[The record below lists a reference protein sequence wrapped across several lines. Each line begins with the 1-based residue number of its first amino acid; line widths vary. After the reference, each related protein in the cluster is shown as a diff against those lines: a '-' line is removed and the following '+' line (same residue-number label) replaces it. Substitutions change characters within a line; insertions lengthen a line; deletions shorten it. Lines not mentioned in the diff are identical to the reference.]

1 MASITAPVHRQ
12 VMMRSSRASSSSLSS
27 TTAPSRLSAPDRASL
42 TGWQYREPGAR
53 EFDDFTAFVEEVAGI
68 SLNPSKRALV
78 ARRLGGRMRDLG
90 LRSLAE
96 YVAHVRADRSGSE
109 MVELLDRIA
118 TNETHFFRER
128 PHWEFLERRI
138 YPMWTNAATAGRR
151 PSTIRA
157 WSAACSTGQE
167 PYSLAMQLLTHF
179 PAETGWRHEIIATD
193 ISTMALDVARRA
205 EWTVERAPEI
215 PEQYLRRFMLRGVGD
230 QQGRMRA
237 TRELRDAVR
246 FARLNLN
253 DAQYAVPGEFD
264 LIFCRNVLIYFS
276 PEGRARVIERLTDRL
291 APGGLLFVGHAESLH
306 AHRTRLKPL
315 LPTVYER
322 LA

>member
-1 MASITAPVHRQ
+1 VSNTFAPW
-12 VMMRSSRASSSSLSS
+12 RAP
-27 TTAPSRLSAPDRASL
+27 APERAPL
-42 TGWQYREPGAR
+42 TGWQFREPGAR

-68 SLNPSKRALV
+68 ALNPSKRALV
-78 ARRLGGRMRDLG
+78 ARRLGGR
-90 LRSLAE
+90 LRELNVQSLAE
-96 YVAHVRADRSGSE
+96 YVAYVRADRSGAE
-109 MVELLDRIA
+109 LVELLDRIA

-128 PHWEFLERRI
+128 PHWEFLERRVF
-138 YPMWTNAATAGRR
+138 PQWSAAAAAGHRAA
-151 PSTIRA
+151 TIRA

-215 PEQYLRRFMLRGVGD
+215 PAEYLRRFMLRGVGE

-253 DAQYAVPGEFD
+253 DSQYAVPGEFD
-264 LIFCRNVLIYFS
+264 VIFCRNVLIYFS